1 MSETPSNTSQKSS
14 SVGPSGRTIIYDEDG
29 KPCRSC
35 NTLLDFKFATNVLH
49 GKTADPVGAASKAA
63 AAAVVSATIPGS
75 KHYLQVD
82 PPDVEELGRSSW
94 TLLHTAAAKYP
105 RQPSDV
111 QKQEMRQFLSIFSH
125 IYPCNWCAKD
135 FEQYLRD
142 KAPRVESRDEL
153 GQWMCEAH
161 NEVNQKLGKEPF
173 DCNFWKKRWL
183 DGWE

>member
-1 MSETPSNTSQKSS
+1 MSAN
-14 SVGPSGRTIIYDEDG
+14 
-29 KPCRSC
+29 
-35 NTLLDFKFATNVLH
+35 
-49 GKTADPVGAASKAA
+49 
-63 AAAVVSATIPGS
+63 IPGS
-75 KHYLQVD
+75 KHYRQVE
-82 PPDVEELGRSSW
+82 PADVEELGRSSW

-105 RQPSDV
+105 RQPSDA

-135 FEQYLRD
+135 FEQYIRD
-142 KAPRVESRDEL
+142 RAPRVDSRDEL

-161 NEVNQKLGKEPF
+161 NDVNQKLGKELF